1 MKERFKQIPSVLQK
15 QILLR
20 FAAGVLF
27 LILFAVILFNFRDH
41 YLYLPCLVFAGFLIV
56 NGALLFYNSIIGN
69 YICVQG
75 ICEQIEVTGFR
86 KRVKEIYVDL
96 EQNTLRIAI
105 RHRIKR
111 IAVGDTIIVYLSDKT
126 PVYEQHDGYMV
137 CSYYAI
143 EIKKGEQSDGF

>member
-1 MKERFKQIPSVLQK
+1 MKERFKQIPAVLQK

-20 FAAGVLF
+20 FTVGVLF
-27 LILFAVILFNFRDH
+27 LILFAVILFYFRDY

-56 NGALLFYNSIIGN
+56 NGGLLFYNSLIGN

-75 ICEQIEVTGFR
+75 VCEQIEVIGFR
-86 KRVKEIYVDL
+86 KRVKEIYVGLD
-96 EQNTLRIAI
+96 QNTLRIVI
-105 RHRIKR
+105 KHRIKR